1 MMYDVCD
8 DYILYYYYIYNNI
21 YIFLDLQYMI
31 HVDMV
36 S

>member
-1 MMYDVCD
+1 MMYVMIIY
-8 DYILYYYYIYNNI
+8 YIIIIYNNI

>member
-1 MMYDVCD
+1 MMYVMIIY
-8 DYILYYYYIYNNI
+8 YIIIIIYNNI

>member
-8 DYILYYYYIYNNI
+8 DYINYIIIIYNNI

>member
-8 DYILYYYYIYNNI
+8 DYIIILYYYYII

>member
-1 MMYDVCD
+1 MMYVM
-8 DYILYYYYIYNNI
+8 IIYYYYII